1 MNYTRLPN
9 ESEDEL
15 IYRIGGL
22 KDEIGTQQDVADIL
36 NEMLGYGYTESAY
49 RKKYQ
54 TFEKM
59 LDANAKKFSTAEA
72 QADAIREERDALRK
86 ERMKLQT
93 LNMERN
99 RIDRAEARQELYYEY
114 IGQYVKSLPAPK
126 IFSNCCS
133 ATVSPKSKE
142 YLLTIADIH
151 YGATFNSENNYYSPE
166 ICTERFNVLLVE
178 TVQFIKEH
186 NLEHLNVLSLGD
198 DIQGLIH
205 MSDLRLNDT
214 SMVKAIV
221 EVSRLIA
228 DFLYR
233 LSAYV
238 TVDYYHV
245 PTANHTQLRVLGM
258 KPSEA
263 SEEDV
268 EYIISQYIKDL
279 LKYNNRVE
287 THFGDDGSQFLFFE
301 LCGIS
306 IAATHGHT
314 VKDVNTAFDKISNY
328 LNGVPEI
335 LIMGHFHGMK
345 NMTVGERWGYDK
357 EVIVC
362 PSIIGSDPY
371 ADKLMVGSNPSAQ
384 ILGFELSKGHTETK
398 KILLNN

>member
-1 MNYTRLPN
+1 MNYTRLHN

-72 QADAIREERDALRK
+72 QANAIREERDALRK

-114 IGQYVKSLPAPK
+114 IGQYVKSLPTPERYEPCK
-126 IFSNCCS
+126 LIGTQSNI
-133 ATVSPKSKE
+133 E
-142 YLLTIADIH
+142 YLLTISDIH
-151 YGATFNSENNYYSPE
+151 YGATFSTQTNEYSPE
-166 ICTERFNVLLVE
+166 ICRERFNRLFLE
-178 TVQFIKEH
+178 TIEFIQTNKVKYFH
-186 NLEHLNVLSLGD
+186 VLSLGD

-214 SMVKAIV
+214 SIVKSIV

-228 DFLYR
+228 DFLNQ
-233 LSAYV
+233 LSSYAHI
-238 TVDYYHV
+238 DYYHV
-245 PTANHTQLRVLGM
+245 PTANHTQLRILGM

-268 EYIISQYIKDL
+268 EFIISQYIKDL
-279 LKYNNRVE
+279 LKDNKMVDI
-287 THFGDDGSQFLFFE
+287 HFGDEGSQFLFFDIN
-301 LCGIS
+301 GTT

-314 VKDVNTAFDKISNY
+314 LHDVNTAFDKVANY
-328 LNGVPEI
+328 TDGITDV
-335 LIMGHFHGMK
+335 LITGHFHGMK
-345 NMTVGERWGYDK
+345 NISVGERAGYDK
-357 EVIVC
+357 EIIVC

-371 ADKLMVGSNPSAQ
+371 ADKLMVGSKAAAQ
-384 ILGFELSKGHTETK
+384 ILGFEWNKGHIETK
-398 KILLNN
+398 KILLND

>member
-1 MNYTRLPN
+1 
-9 ESEDEL
+9 
-15 IYRIGGL
+15 
-22 KDEIGTQQDVADIL
+22 
-36 NEMLGYGYTESAY
+36 MLGYNYTESAY

-72 QADAIREERDALRK
+72 QADAIREEMDALRK

-93 LNMERN
+93 LNIERN

-114 IGQYVKSLPAPK
+114 VGQYVKSLPAPK

-151 YGATFNSENNYYSPE
+151 YGATFNTENNYYSPE
-166 ICTERFNVLLVE
+166 VCTERFNVLLIE

-186 NLEHLNVLSLGD
+186 NLDHLNVLSLGD

-238 TVDYYHV
+238 TIDYYHV

-345 NMTVGERWGYDK
+345 NMIVGERWGYDK

-398 KILLNN
+398 KILLTQ